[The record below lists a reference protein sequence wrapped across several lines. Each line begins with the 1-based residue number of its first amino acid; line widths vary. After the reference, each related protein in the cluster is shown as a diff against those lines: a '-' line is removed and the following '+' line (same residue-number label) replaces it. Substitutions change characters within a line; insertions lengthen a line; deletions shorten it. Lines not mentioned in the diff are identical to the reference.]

1 MATATDTIFAPI
13 LTACV
18 GLRGVP
24 LFDIPLRH
32 EPHVARRLVHGTQCY
47 QSRVDTVAQ
56 HHHGDNQRA
65 THSELAHETTLAH
78 AQDRLPAACTAT
90 AVAA

>member
-1 MATATDTIFAPI
+1 
-13 LTACV
+13 
-18 GLRGVP
+18 
-24 LFDIPLRH
+24 
-32 EPHVARRLVHGTQCY
+32 
-47 QSRVDTVAQ
+47 VAQ